1 VSRQELQTVLDF
13 ILNKASKDEFD
24 VIAKACQRRAKDLTL
39 FAGLGGEG
47 PNAMAKRMAGE
58 LQSDVGATMEN
69 VRRAT
74 RGFIEEMVRKEAP
87 EITEAELA
95 GLLDEYAPPPE
106 AKRKAAKASA
116 LPPSALL
123 DMTMSFVDYSRGAM
137 PPSRQRELWESSPRW
152 QDEYWAALP
161 AEVKALVKAY
171 IEDRIDAGTFGNAL
185 LSVLGL

>member
-13 ILNKASKDEFD
+13 ILNKANKAEFD
-24 VIAKACQRRAKDLTL
+24 VIAKACQKRAKDLTL

-47 PNAMAKRMAGE
+47 PAKMAKRMAGE
-58 LQSDVGATMEN
+58 LQNDVGATMEN
-69 VRRAT
+69 VRRTT
-74 RGFIEEMVRKEAP
+74 RGFIAEMVRKEAP
-87 EITEAELA
+87 EITEEQLA

-106 AKRKAAKASA
+106 AKRKTAKSS

-123 DMTMSFVDYSRGAM
+123 DMAMSFVDYSRGAM

-161 AEVKALVKAY
+161 SEVKALVKAY
-171 IEDRIDAGTFGNAL
+171 IEDRIGADTFGNGL